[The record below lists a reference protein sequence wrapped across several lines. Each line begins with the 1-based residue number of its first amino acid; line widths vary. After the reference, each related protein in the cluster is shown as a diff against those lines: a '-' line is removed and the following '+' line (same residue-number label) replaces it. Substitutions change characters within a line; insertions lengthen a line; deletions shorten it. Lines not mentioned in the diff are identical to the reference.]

1 MNEKLETPNPE
12 QGNIE
17 EQPAGMEQP
26 VVKSESVVET
36 PPESVPEMSAA
47 PRKGALYVLFSPET
61 RMGRFLR
68 PLVRWLAIIVGL
80 FALGFLTAYLLLY
93 RPEYASRLDAQKQIA
108 TLQQELKETKSEL
121 TKTAADLKAVQE
133 RYDATK
139 TEAEKL
145 AVRVQIAAVIQNA
158 LEAQNALANREQGIA
173 RQAVTSAKA
182 ALEKVQPAIRGKNPA
197 LADDLMTRL
206 QLAISEMERDPK
218 TAQKDLRILVDSL
231 QKVDEL
237 FK

>member
-1 MNEKLETPNPE
+1 MAMNEKSVNPNSE
-12 QGNIE
+12 QKKAE
-17 EQPAGMEQP
+17 EQP
-26 VVKSESVVET
+26 VIKSEPAIEMS
-36 PPESVPEMSAA
+36 PEAIPEMPSK

-93 RPEYASRLDAQKQIA
+93 RPEYISRLDAQQQIA
-108 TLQQELKETKSEL
+108 TLEQELKETKSEL
-121 TKTAADLKAVQE
+121 TKTASDLKAVQE
-133 RYDATK
+133 RYDTAK

-145 AVRVQIAAVIQNA
+145 TVRVQIAAVIQSA

-173 RQAVTSAKA
+173 RQAVNNAKA
-182 ALEKVQPAIRGKNPA
+182 ALEKVQPAISKKNPA